1 MRVLFAG
8 TPVFSVAALEMIA
21 EQHEVIGVFTQPDRR
36 SGRGKKITES
46 AVKIAAKSRQFD
58 VYQPES
64 LRDQSQ
70 LISEL
75 TPDVMVVVAYGV
87 ILPQAIIDIPKY
99 GCLNIHASLLPRW
112 RGAAPIQRAI
122 EAGDSESGVCI
133 MQMEAGLDTGPVLE
147 TLRLKLDAD
156 TTAANL
162 HDHLSVLGAK
172 GISSTLA
179 RIERGDT
186 ITAVEQ
192 DDKNATYAKKINK
205 TEADINWSHSAQ
217 TLERRI
223 RAFNPWPI
231 MQTCHSNTRLRV
243 WRASISEQSDKPS
256 KPGEVIAL
264 DERGLCVAC
273 GDGVLRLEVL
283 QRDGSKAMDYKTFS
297 NGYEIGLKDLLG

>member
-8 TPVFSVAALEMIA
+8 TPDFSVAALEAIA
-21 EQHEVIGVFTQPDRR
+21 EQHQIIGVFTQPDRR

-46 AVKIAAKSRQFD
+46 AVKVAAKARQID
-58 VYQPES
+58 IYQPES
-64 LRDQSQ
+64 LADQSQ
-70 LISEL
+70 LIKGL

-147 TLRLKLDAD
+147 TLRLQLAAD
-156 TTAANL
+156 TTAADL
-162 HDHLSVLGAK
+162 HDHLSLLGAK

-179 RIERGDT
+179 RIESGEV
-186 ITAVEQ
+186 IKAAQQ
-192 DDKNATYAKKINK
+192 DDKNATYAKKITK
-205 TEADINWSHSAQ
+205 AEADIDWSHPAQ
-217 TLERRI
+217 ILERRI

-231 MQTCHSNTRLRV
+231 MQTYHANTRLRV
-243 WRASISEQSDKPS
+243 WRASISEQSAKLAT
-256 KPGEVIAL
+256 PGEVVGIE
-264 DERGLCVAC
+264 ERGVSVAC
-273 GDGVLRLEVL
+273 GEGVLRLEVL
-283 QRDGSKAMDYKTFS
+283 QREGSKAMEFYSFS
-297 NGYEIGLKDLLG
+297 NGYQIGLKDLLG